1 VRSTIRVLAVAFA
14 TAVVSSAFAQA
25 SDVPENAPALVDLL
39 VARDVFASY
48 GIEDG
53 TATATTGPKFDA
65 FASADEFDKYC
76 RWVIAKAQ
84 ETTPAISSGRIVQP
98 SGLVLVQCSL

>member
-1 VRSTIRVLAVAFA
+1 VRSIIRVFAVAIA
-14 TAVVSSAFAQA
+14 TAAVANAFAQT
-25 SDVPENAPALVDLL
+25 SDVPENAPELVDLL
-39 VARDVFASY
+39 VARKVFESY

-53 TATATTGPKFDA
+53 IATATTGPKFEA

-84 ETTPAISSGRIVQP
+84 ETTPAVNSGRIVD
-98 SGLVLVQCSL
+98 SAGLVLAQCSL

>member
-1 VRSTIRVLAVAFA
+1 RSTIRVFAVAIA
-14 TAVVSSAFAQA
+14 TAAAANAFAQT
-25 SDVPENAPALVDLL
+25 SDVPENAPELVDLL
-39 VARDVFASY
+39 VTSDVFLSV
-48 GIEDG
+48 GIEDDV
-53 TATATTGPKFDA
+53 ATATTGPKFDA

-84 ETTPAISSGRIVQP
+84 ETTPAISSGRIVQS